1 MRALEESIN
10 YTKESRHYY
19 PPNDIVNIIKPEV
32 TLKKKGIVINN
43 NKIHF
48 LLCGS
53 CFWCAS
59 NFNNIDDTI
68 IITTTKCP
76 CCDSTRVESIP
87 ISYNEV
93 YKFDYDPKRG
103 VTLEFSKVDDEEE
116 VTLN

>member
-1 MRALEESIN
+1 MRAIEESISYQN
-10 YTKESRHYY
+10 ESRHYY
-19 PPNDIVNIIKPEV
+19 PHNDIADIIKSEA
-32 TLKKKGIVINN
+32 TIKTKGIVINNNN

-59 NFNNIDDTI
+59 RFNNIDDTT
-68 IITTTKCP
+68 TTTKCP
-76 CCDSTRVESIP
+76 CCDNTRVESIP

-103 VTLEFSKVDDEEE
+103 STPEFSKLDEEA